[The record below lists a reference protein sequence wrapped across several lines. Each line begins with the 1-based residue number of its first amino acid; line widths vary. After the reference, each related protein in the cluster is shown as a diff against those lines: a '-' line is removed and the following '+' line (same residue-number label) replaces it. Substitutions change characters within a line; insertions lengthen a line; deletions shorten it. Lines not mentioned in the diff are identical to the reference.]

1 VISRKG
7 RERFALAVG
16 GPWHRPAPHR
26 INLSAEEVHMKR
38 RGVVCSA
45 FVLLVIVAGVA
56 LPGCGGGKT
65 LQALDGTS
73 VTDLPPVPLDLS
85 KETQCA
91 TPRYSVRCA
100 AVPSGTNN
108 CLALLRAESEMQLA
122 RLLGESIES
131 QVVDKGKRT
140 SKGSDQGKGI
150 IGEDATRSWNYQAS
164 ISGNMNFRR
173 HESPLFMLDRGQEY
187 AMRTCVVMEEAY
199 YQIYTDMA
207 EGARRNHNS
216 DLQQA
221 FLDLREERYGDNPPD
236 HKKVEDVES
245 EIAQHYQALWKMTN
259 KR

>member
-1 VISRKG
+1 
-7 RERFALAVG
+7 
-16 GPWHRPAPHR
+16 
-26 INLSAEEVHMKR
+26 MKR
-38 RGVVCSA
+38 RGEVYPA
-45 FVLLVIVAGVA
+45 LVMLALVAGIV
-56 LPGCGGGKT
+56 LSGCGGQKT

-140 SKGSDQGKGI
+140 AKGSDQGKGI
-150 IGEDATRSWNYQAS
+150 VGEDATRSWNYQS
-164 ISGNMNFRR
+164 NISGNMNFRR
-173 HESPLFMLDRGQEY
+173 HESPLFKLDRGQEY

-207 EGARRNHNS
+207 ENARRNHSS
-216 DLQQA
+216 DLQQV
-221 FLDLREERYGDNPPD
+221 FLDLREERYGNDPPN
-236 HKKVEDVES
+236 HKKVEEVES
-245 EIAQHYQALWKMTN
+245 EIAQHFQALWKMTS
-259 KR
+259 KP